1 MQSFLTGVHDNCYH
15 VLGNCGA
22 SLGRE
27 FYGIPQLA
35 NLCLAS
41 VMTSLD
47 HIPDYRLRPII
58 RVFMKPFVQ
67 NCPSD
72 FYSSLLV
79 PMLSALSQYMLQ
91 RLNTRWE
98 VISNRQAETDGAGE
112 EVTQEVVD
120 DQLTRLLTREY
131 IDLLAATFTT
141 KRAPD
146 TSNSQDGMQEPSEN
160 AQTFH
165 QQEISALGKCL
176 LQHESVATAVLIC
189 LHSAL
194 WWNDTTSCHRA
205 GSFVWLMLKQVLE
218 RGVQPEVIN
227 HLFVCIL
234 RGLHQHGQHESCQA
248 TLVGLGFQF
257 YETLRPTNPQLSA
270 VLVQVPNCTAAAVE
284 NFDNKVAL
292 NPAPAKPVP
301 DKRKKEMFKKLVS
314 GAIGKHVGQQFKKD
328 VNIPNLPPLFKPP
341 KPSKPSLDQSETKDL
356 GLTSL
361 FDPNKDKV

>member
-1 MQSFLTGVHDNCYH
+1 LNPSHSDPNDPAVGKTPVEKMQSFLTGVHDNCSEHMFLCSSYH

-205 GSFVWLMLKQVLE
+205 GSFVWLMLKQ
-218 RGVQPEVIN
+218 
-227 HLFVCIL
+227 
-234 RGLHQHGQHESCQA
+234 
-248 TLVGLGFQF
+248 F